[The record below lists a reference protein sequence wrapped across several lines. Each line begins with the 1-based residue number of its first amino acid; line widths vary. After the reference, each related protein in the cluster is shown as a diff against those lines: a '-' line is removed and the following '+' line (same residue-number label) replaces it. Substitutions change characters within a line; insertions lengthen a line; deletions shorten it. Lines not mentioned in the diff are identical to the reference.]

1 VTQPALASAAAA
13 ADDRP
18 ARDASHLLHQP
29 LHPASID
36 GANVAVI
43 ASMSRR

>member
-1 VTQPALASAAAA
+1 AA

-29 LHPASID
+29 LHPASR
-36 GANVAVI
+36 ASRVTVA
-43 ASMSRR
+43 ARRELDRRR